1 MKLKDIHYC
10 AKCGKKL
17 SYSVITGLYY
27 CVNNECDIKTNIIT
41 KKPRDKFEI
50 WLDKHNH
57 KLSFIRTVGNF
68 LTGLVA
74 LLVILGVHT
83 Q

>member
-1 MKLKDIHYC
+1 MKNKIYV
-10 AKCGKKL
+10 K
-17 SYSVITGLYY
+17 
-27 CVNNECDIKTNIIT
+27 
-41 KKPRDKFEI
+41 KKPRDKFEC

-57 KLSFIRTVGNF
+57 KLELIRTVGNF

-83 Q
+83 